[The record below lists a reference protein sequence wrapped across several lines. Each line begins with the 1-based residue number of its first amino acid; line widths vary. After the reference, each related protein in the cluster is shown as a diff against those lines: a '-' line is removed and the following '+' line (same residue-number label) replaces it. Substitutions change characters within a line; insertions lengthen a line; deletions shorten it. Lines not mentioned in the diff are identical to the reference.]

1 MLRPTAYLTFTL
13 EGTDATTPTA
23 SAIKRSYSY
32 IAPTKVVA
40 GSVQKTPDAPQPAN
54 SIAMEVKCGQHAYWR
69 SGDKDADEM
78 WGQTVLPWL
87 NRKLRTLFD
96 TVLEY
101 NNETRRSFTGKVSYG
116 SVTVA
121 LAPHTIV
128 FDLEPDSNLRDVKA
142 PLEAIRS
149 FLNDLATKDD
159 PLRFVVPSDAE
170 RGDGDWFDV
179 VYADGTQQCIPFG
192 QEA

>member
-13 EGTDATTPTA
+13 EGADAATPTA

-40 GSVQKTPDAPQPAN
+40 GNAQGTPDAPQPAN

-69 SGDKDADEM
+69 SEDENADGM
-78 WGQTVLPWL
+78 WEQTVLPWL
-87 NRKLRTLFD
+87 DRKLRTLFD

-116 SVTVA
+116 SVSVA
-121 LAPHTIV
+121 LAPHTVV

-149 FLNDLATKDD
+149 FLNDSAAKERGA
-159 PLRFVVPSDAE
+159 LRFVVPSDAE
-170 RGDGDWFDV
+170 RGTDDWTRQRV
-179 VYADGTQQCIPFG
+179 VLEQRA
-192 QEA
+192 